1 MGNGKRDLRASQFG
15 FERGDPFKIISALE
29 VYHRGFGQDSDS
41 HNETASFF
49 GNGGC
54 MFCPGSG
61 TKQAQPAVRRKAIG
75 GGEMNKRKLGSFA
88 LCAMLFALCL
98 PAEAQQPKKIPRIGF
113 LAAPSQSFFS
123 ARAEGFRQG
132 LRDLGYIEG
141 KNILIEYRYAEG
153 NQGRLP
159 DLAAELVSL
168 KVDVIVASGAGGLA
182 AKNATH
188 TVPVV
193 FASVPDPVATG
204 LVDSLARPG
213 GNVTGLSNLA
223 PELSGKRLELLKE
236 IVPKIIRVAFLWSS
250 ARANISG
257 KTLGGRV
264 TEKET
269 QAAAKALGLQF
280 QSLEVHDSKDFDTVF
295 EAATKN
301 RAQALLTTTSSFL
314 NTRHARIIEFAKKN
328 RLPAMYGEPEFV
340 DAGGLMSY
348 TPNSADLFRRA
359 ATYVDKIL
367 KGRKPADLPVEQPMK
382 FELVINLKTAK
393 QIGVTIPQSL
403 LYRADRVIK

>member
-1 MGNGKRDLRASQFG
+1 MKTSWTGSLSEHNLESKIKNLKFG
-15 FERGDPFKIISALE
+15 LVAG
-29 VYHRGFGQDSDS
+29 
-41 HNETASFF
+41 
-49 GNGGC
+49 
-54 MFCPGSG
+54 
-61 TKQAQPAVRRKAIG
+61 
-75 GGEMNKRKLGSFA
+75 
-88 LCAMLFALCL
+88 AMLFALYS
-98 PAEAQQPKKIPRIGF
+98 PARAQQPKKVPRIGF

-141 KNILIEYRYAEG
+141 KNIVIEYRYAEG
-153 NQGRLP
+153 KRDRLP
-159 DLAAELVSL
+159 ELAAELVSL

-182 AKNATH
+182 AKNT
-188 TVPVV
+188 TQTIPIV
-193 FASVPDPVATG
+193 FASVPDPVATR

-223 PELSGKRLELLKE
+223 PELSGKRLELIKE
-236 IVPKIIRVAFLWSS
+236 AVPKITRVAFLWSS
-250 ARANISG
+250 GPGN
-257 KTLGGRV
+257 RV

-269 QAAAKALGLQF
+269 QAAAKALGVQF

-301 RAQALLTTTSSFL
+301 RAQALLTSTSSFL
-314 NTRHARIIEFAKKN
+314 NTHQARIIEFATKN

-359 ATYVDKIL
+359 AAYVDKIL
-367 KGRKPADLPVEQPMK
+367 KGRKARRPSRRTADEVR
-382 FELVINLKTAK
+382 VRD
-393 QIGVTIPQSL
+393 QSES
-403 LYRADRVIK
+403 READRANHTTQRASKGG